1 MPSHT
6 QPPGPRNILIV
17 TQDFP
22 PVTGGIQTYLFE
34 LARHFLKRGHR
45 VTVVCPG
52 RHDTPSP
59 LPPEARV
66 IRVRVHSSWLFLP
79 LLFRLPGIL
88 RRGGYTHVLY
98 AQWQAALSESLVPRA
113 RRRHRSL
120 CLVHG
125 RETLRSIFG
134 PFHGFLCRL
143 AFRRVDVG
151 IPNSRAVMELTRRA
165 GRPACPL
172 RLVHPAVDPELFRPA
187 PPETVASLR
196 ALYGIPAGAPVIL
209 ALSRMVPRKNMDGV
223 LRAFPAVLRALPDAR
238 LVLAGEGPQRDALGR
253 MAVELGVADRVI
265 FPGVIR
271 QEPFIREHGA
281 SIYSLADVFVMPCHG
296 SEDDV
301 EGFGIVYLEAGA
313 CEVPVVGS
321 RVGGIPDAVAEGE
334 TGLLIDPARAGEL
347 EAALLDVLRRPDRGR
362 SLGVAARA
370 RILRALTWEKTG
382 DAVLGLMD

>member
-1 MPSHT
+1 M
-6 QPPGPRNILIV
+6 PGPDIPRRILIV

-34 LARHFLKRGHR
+34 LARHFLRRGHE

-52 RHDTPSP
+52 CADTPSP

-66 IRVRVHSSWLFLP
+66 IRIHVHSSWLFLP
-79 LLFRLPGIL
+79 LLFRLPGML

-98 AQWQAALSESLVPRA
+98 AQWQAALSESFVPRS
-113 RRRHRSL
+113 RRRHKAL

-134 PFHGFLCRL
+134 PLHGFFCRL

-151 IPNSRAVMELTRRA
+151 IPNSRAVLELTRRA
-165 GRPACPL
+165 GRPARPL

-187 PPETVASLR
+187 HDARARLR
-196 ALYGIPAGAPVIL
+196 ALFGIPADAPVIL
-209 ALSRMVPRKNMDGV
+209 ALSRMVPRKNMHGI
-223 LRAFPAVLRALPDAR
+223 LRAFPAVLRDHPAAHLM
-238 LVLAGEGPQRDALGR
+238 LAGDGPERAALGR
-253 MAVELGVADRVI
+253 LAAELGVAARVT

-281 SIYSLADVFVMPCHG
+281 SVYSLADVFVMPCLA
-296 SEDDV
+296 SERDV

-321 RVGGIPDAVAEGE
+321 RVGGIPDAVVEGE
-334 TGLLIDPARAGEL
+334 TGLLVDPAHPEELARAL
-347 EAALLDVLRRPDRGR
+347 SRLLGLPDRGR

-370 RILRALTWEKTG
+370 RILRDLTWEKTG

>member
-1 MPSHT
+1 M
-6 QPPGPRNILIV
+6 PRNILIV

-34 LARHFLKRGHR
+34 LARHFVRRGHR

-52 RHDTPSP
+52 RPDEPSP
-59 LPPEARV
+59 LPGARV
-66 IRVRVHSSWLFLP
+66 IRIRVHSSWLFLP

-88 RRGGYTHVLY
+88 RRGEYTHVLY
-98 AQWQAALSESLVPRA
+98 AQWQAVLSESLVPRS
-113 RRRHRSL
+113 RRRHKAL

-134 PFHGFLCRL
+134 PLHGVLCRL

-151 IPNSRAVMELTRRA
+151 IPTSRAVLELTHRA

-187 PPETVASLR
+187 DPAPLR
-196 ALYGIPAGAPVIL
+196 ELFGIPADAPVIL
-209 ALSRMVPRKNMDGV
+209 GLSRMVPRKNMHGM
-223 LRAFPAVLRALPDAR
+223 LRAFPAVLREFPEAR
-238 LVLAGEGPQRDALGR
+238 LVLAGDGPQRPELERLAG
-253 MAVELGVADRVI
+253 ELGISERVI
-265 FPGVIR
+265 FPGIIR

-281 SIYSLADVFVMPCHG
+281 SIYSLADVFVMPCLA
-296 SEDDV
+296 SPRDV

-313 CEVPVVGS
+313 CEVPVIGS

-334 TGLLIDPARAGEL
+334 TGLLVDPARPGEL
-347 EAALLDVLRRPDRGR
+347 ADALLDVLRRPDRGR
-362 SLGVAARA
+362 SLGVAARR
-370 RILRALTWEKTG
+370 RIVRELTWERTG
-382 DAVLGLMD
+382 DAVLELM